1 MTGKEHN
8 KLVGIFMLVHAGL
21 QLFGVIIASLIYGGI
36 GTAMLV
42 NARREEEQMIGGIF
56 IALMFVA
63 VLVSLLFVVPQI
75 VGGWKLLKEKSSARI
90 WGIIASFVCLISI
103 PFGTAV
109 GIYGLWFLFGEE
121 GKRFYL
127 SGGNAANSYPPPPPN
142 NWQ

>member
-8 KLVGIFMLVHAGL
+8 KLVSIFLLVHAGL
-21 QLFGVIIASLIYGGI
+21 QIFGVIIATLIYGGL

-75 VGGWKLLKEKSSARI
+75 VGGWKMLKEKSSARL

-109 GIYGLWFLFGEE
+109 GIYGLWFLFGE
-121 GKRFYL
+121 GRKRFYL
-127 SGGNAANSYPPPPPN
+127 SGGNAASSFPPPN

>member
-8 KLVGIFMLVHAGL
+8 KLVSIFLLVHAGL
-21 QLFGVIIASLIYGGI
+21 QIFGVIIATLIYGGL

-56 IALMFVA
+56 IALMFV
-63 VLVSLLFVVPQI
+63 VFVSLIFVVPQI
-75 VGGWKLLKEKSSARI
+75 VGGWKLFKEKSSGRI

-109 GIYGLWFLFGEE
+109 GIYGLWFLLGEE

-127 SGGNAANSYPPPPPN
+127 WGGNEASNIPPPPN

>member
-8 KLVGIFMLVHAGL
+8 KLVSIFLLVHAGL
-21 QLFGVIIASLIYGGI
+21 QIFGIIIMVLIYGGI

-42 NARREEEQMIGGIF
+42 NARRDEEQMIGGVF
-56 IALMFVA
+56 LGLMFFA
-63 VLVSLLFVVPQI
+63 VLVSLIFIVPQI
-75 VGGWKLLKEKSSARI
+75 VGGWKLLKEKSSGRI
-90 WGIIASFVCLISI
+90 WGIIASIVCLISI

-109 GIYGLWFLFGEE
+109 GIYGLWFLLGEE

-127 SGGNAANSYPPPPPN
+127 SGGNAVSNFPPPPPN